1 MAATRGA
8 QAADAAI
15 VVGGLT
21 KRYGPRTVVD
31 GVSLEVR
38 PGEVVALLGPNGAG
52 KTTTVEIIEGYRR
65 AEGGTVRVLGT
76 DPWRA
81 DRSQCARVGLMLQ
94 SGGFDMRA
102 RPAETVRQYASF
114 HADPLDPDR
123 LIDELDL
130 ATVARTPYRRL
141 SGGERQR
148 LAFAVALVGRP
159 DVLILDEPT
168 AGLDPVARAAVRE
181 RIGEARRDRR
191 AILLTSHELTD
202 VERLAD
208 RIAVLVAGKIVASG
222 TVAELAAR
230 RQPRLRFGLDRA
242 LDADQLGRLGRAL
255 GASVGTTGEA
265 TYEVIDQAPT
275 PALVAAL
282 AAWCDGAGRLLT
294 WSRASGASLEETYLE
309 LVGPSAI
316 PEPEADR

>member
-294 WSRASGASLEETYLE
+294 WSRASGESLEETYPE

>member
-159 DVLILDEPT
+159 DVLILDDPT

-294 WSRASGASLEETYLE
+294 WSRASGESLEETYLE

>member
-130 ATVARTPYRRL
+130 TTVARTPYRRL

-294 WSRASGASLEETYLE
+294 WSRASGESLEETYLE

>member
-1 MAATRGA
+1 MTVAGTGVA
-8 QAADAAI
+8 AADRPTIA
-15 VVGGLT
+15 VDGLT
-21 KRYGPRTVVD
+21 KRYADRTVVD

-65 AEGGTVRVLGT
+65 ADGGTVRVLDA

-81 DRSQCARVGLMLQ
+81 GRDQRARVGLMLQ

-102 RPAETVRQYASF
+102 RPRETVRQFAAF
-114 HADPLDPDR
+114 HAESLDADG
-123 LIDELDL
+123 LIDALGLSD
-130 ATVARTPYRRL
+130 VADTPYRRL

-168 AGLDPVARAAVRE
+168 AGMDPVVRAAVRE
-181 RIGEARRDRR
+181 RIGEARRDGG
-191 AILLTSHELTD
+191 AILLTSHELAE

-208 RIAVLVAGKIVASG
+208 RICILVAGRIVARG
-222 TVAELAAR
+222 TAAELAAGLR
-230 RQPRLRFGLDRA
+230 PRLRFGLDLPLGAGDLEA
-242 LDADQLGRLGRAL
+242 LQRAL
-255 GASVGTTGEA
+255 GASVAASGETA
-265 TYEVIDQAPT
+265 FEVVDVAPT

-282 AAWCDGAGRLLT
+282 AAWCEAAGRLLT
-294 WSRASGASLEETYLE
+294 WTRTAGGSLEDAYVD
-309 LVGPSAI
+309 LVGTDAAPGG
-316 PEPEADR
+316 PG